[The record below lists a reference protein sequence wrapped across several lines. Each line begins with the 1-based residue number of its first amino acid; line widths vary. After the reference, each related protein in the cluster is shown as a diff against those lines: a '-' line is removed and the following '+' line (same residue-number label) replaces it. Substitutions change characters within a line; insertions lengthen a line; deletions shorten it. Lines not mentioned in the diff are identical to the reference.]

1 MDLPVVILP
10 KLFKKIL
17 LCESR
22 EYVSEAMKARG
33 GYGGE
38 AGI

>member
-1 MDLPVVILP
+1 MDLSVVILP

-17 LCESR
+17 LCERR

-33 GYGGE
+33 VYGGE

>member
-1 MDLPVVILP
+1 MDLSVVILP
-10 KLFKKIL
+10 KLFKNIL
-17 LCESR
+17 LCERR
-22 EYVSEAMKARG
+22 EYVSEAMKALG